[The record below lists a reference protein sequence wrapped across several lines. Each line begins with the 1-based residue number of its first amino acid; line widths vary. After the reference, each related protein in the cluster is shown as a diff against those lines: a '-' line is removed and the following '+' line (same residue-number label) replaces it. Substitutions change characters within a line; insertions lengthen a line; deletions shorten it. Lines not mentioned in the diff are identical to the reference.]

1 MGEKH
6 MDEWKEFYR
15 EIEDTLEEKF
25 AGLRKTVVKN
35 LAHLVIALLIV
46 LRTPR
51 GWYGKLSLNGISR
64 GMCTEGQPKARY
76 KRLHRFL
83 DNPHFQ
89 SEQLSSGLL
98 ELVVGKKIP
107 SLLPLIVDQTAIGDI
122 QVITGSYPVEGRS
135 IPLAM
140 ATFEY
145 RELKTSQNILEKE
158 FLKKLAEAAPKG
170 RQVVWIMDR
179 GYGRAT
185 LLVDCRQEKWLY
197 IIRGRSQVT
206 VQYQEQG
213 TLRRVG
219 LGRLPHRQGVAR
231 RYRNVLYHG
240 IIKERGDVIVYRER
254 RFKEPWFLLVPP
266 DSEDLLPT
274 DMILSW
280 YRARMRIEV
289 SFRDFKSWLGVRG
302 LRLKV
307 RRTQRLSR
315 LLAALAIGYILLLAL
330 GSSQLGNQLRK
341 HLEILRRKKRHG
353 TRRTLSVLSIALIAV
368 TDSFLL
374 NRTNL
379 MSVLADCL
387 MRMREGQ
394 VFLPSLSG

>member
-1 MGEKH
+1 
-6 MDEWKEFYR
+6 MDEWRELLR
-15 EIEDTLEEKF
+15 EIEETLEEKF
-25 AGLRKTVVKN
+25 SDLRRTVRKT
-35 LAHLVIALLIV
+35 LAHLVLALVIV

-64 GMCTEGQPKARY
+64 SMCSEGSAKSRY

-83 DNPHFQ
+83 DNPLFHN
-89 SEQLSSGLL
+89 EQLSSGLL
-98 ELVVGKKIP
+98 ELVAGKEIP
-107 SLLPLIVDQTAIGDI
+107 SLLPLIVDQTAMGDI
-122 QVITGSYPVEGRS
+122 QVITGSYPIEGRS
-135 IPLAM
+135 VPLAM
-140 ATFEY
+140 ATFGY

-240 IIKERGDVIVYRER
+240 IIKERVDVIVYRER
-254 RFKEPWFLLVPP
+254 GFKEPWFLLVPA
-266 DSEDLLPT
+266 DSEELLPT
-274 DMILSW
+274 QQVVAW
-280 YRARMRIEV
+280 YRARMKIEV
-289 SFRDFKSWLGVRG
+289 SFRDFKSWLGLRG
-302 LRLKV
+302 LHLKV
-307 RRTQRLSR
+307 RKAQRLGR
-315 LLAALAIGYILLLAL
+315 LLGCLALGYILLLAL
-330 GSSQLGNQLRK
+330 GSSPSGKQLRCE
-341 HLEILRRKKRHG
+341 LEILRTKKRHG
-353 TRRTLSVLSIALIAV
+353 TRRTLSVLSIALLAV
-368 TDSFLL
+368 TDSLL
-374 NRTNL
+374 LSRTNL
-379 MSVLADCL
+379 RSLLADCL
-387 MRMREGQ
+387 MSLRRGQ
-394 VFLPSLSG
+394 VFLSSG

>member
-1 MGEKH
+1 ME
-6 MDEWKEFYR
+6 EWRELYR

-25 AGLRKTVVKN
+25 TELRRTVVKN
-35 LAHLVIALLIV
+35 LAYLVIALVIV

-51 GWYGKLSLNGISR
+51 GWYGKLSLSGISR
-64 GMCTEGQPKARY
+64 GMCTEANAKSRY

-107 SLLPLIVDQTAIGDI
+107 SLLPLIVDQTAMGDI

-135 IPLAM
+135 VPLAM

-145 RELKTSQNILEKE
+145 RELEASQNIVEE
-158 FLKKLAEAAPKG
+158 DFLKKLARSIPKET
-170 RQVVWIMDR
+170 QVVWIMDR
-179 GYGRAT
+179 GYGRAS
-185 LLVDCRQEKWLY
+185 LLVFCRKQKWLY
-197 IIRGRSQVT
+197 IIRGRSHVK

-213 TLRRVG
+213 KIKRMS
-219 LGRLPHRQGVAR
+219 LGRLKHRQGVAR

-240 IIKERGDVIVYRER
+240 IIKEKVDIIVYRER
-254 RFKEPWFLLVPP
+254 GFKEPWFLLVPAG
-266 DSEDLLPT
+266 SEDVLPT
-274 DMILSW
+274 ELVVSW

-307 RRTQRLSR
+307 RRAQRLSR

-330 GSSQLGNQLRK
+330 GSSRLGKQLRRE
-341 HLEILRRKKRHG
+341 LEILRTRVRHG
-353 TRRTLSVLSIALIAV
+353 TRRTLSVLSIALMTV
-368 TDSFLL
+368 TDSLL
-374 NRTNL
+374 LSRTNL

-387 MRMREGQ
+387 MRLRQGQ

>member
-1 MGEKH
+1 
-6 MDEWKEFYR
+6 MDEWKELYR

-25 AGLRKTVVKN
+25 TSLRRTVVKN
-35 LAHLVIALLIV
+35 LAHLVIALVIV

-51 GWYGKLSLNGISR
+51 GWYGKLSLSGISR
-64 GMCTEGQPKARY
+64 GMCTEGKAKSRY

-89 SEQLSSGLL
+89 SSKLSSGLL

-122 QVITGSYPVEGRS
+122 QVLTGSYPIEGRS
-135 IPLAM
+135 VPLVM

-145 RELKTSQNILEKE
+145 RELKSSQNALEE
-158 FLKKLAEAAPKG
+158 DFLRELAASMPKKA
-170 RQVVWIMDR
+170 RVVWIMDR
-179 GYGRAT
+179 GYGRAS
-185 LLVDCRQEKWLY
+185 LLVFCRNQKWLY
-197 IIRGRSQVT
+197 IIRGRSQVK

-213 TLRRVG
+213 KIKRMS
-219 LGRLPHRQGVAR
+219 LGRLRHRQGVAR

-240 IIKERGDVIVYRER
+240 IIKEKVDVIVYRER
-254 RFKEPWFLLVPP
+254 GFKQPWFLLVPP
-266 DSEDLLPT
+266 NSEDLLPT
-274 DMILSW
+274 ELVVSW

-302 LRLKV
+302 FRLKV
-307 RRTQRLSR
+307 RRAQRLGR

-330 GSSQLGNQLRK
+330 GSSRLGKQLRGQ
-341 HLEILRRKKRHG
+341 LEILRKRTRHG
-353 TRRTLSVLSIALIAV
+353 TRRTLSVLSIALMAV

-379 MSVLADCL
+379 MSVLAASL
-387 MRMREGQ
+387 MRLRQAQ
-394 VFLPSLSG
+394 VFIPSLSG

>member
-1 MGEKH
+1 ME
-6 MDEWKEFYR
+6 EWRELYR
-15 EIEDTLEEKF
+15 EIEETLEEKF
-25 AGLRKTVVKN
+25 TALRRTVVKN
-35 LAHLVIALLIV
+35 LDHLVIALIIV

-51 GWYGKLSLNGISR
+51 GWYGKLSLSGISR
-64 GMCTEGQPKARY
+64 GMCTDGKAKSRY

-98 ELVVGKKIP
+98 QLVVGEKIP

-135 IPLAM
+135 VPLAM

-145 RELKTSQNILEKE
+145 RELKRSQNALEE
-158 FLKKLAEAAPKG
+158 DFLTKLSESIPKKT
-170 RQVVWIMDR
+170 QVVWIMDR
-179 GYGRAT
+179 GYGRAA
-185 LLVDCRQEKWLY
+185 LLVFCRKQKWLY
-197 IIRGRSQVT
+197 IIRGRSNVK

-213 TLRRVG
+213 KLKRMS
-219 LGRLPHRQGVAR
+219 LGRLKHRQGVAC

-240 IIKERGDVIVYRER
+240 IIKEKVDVIVYRER
-254 RFKEPWFLLVPP
+254 GFKEPWFLLVPP
-266 DSEDLLPT
+266 DTEDLLPT
-274 DMILSW
+274 ELVVSW

-289 SFRDFKSWLGVRG
+289 SFRDFKSWLGVRS

-307 RRTQRLSR
+307 RRTQRLGH

-330 GSSQLGNQLRK
+330 GGSRLGKQLRRE
-341 HLEILRRKKRHG
+341 LEILRKRARHG
-353 TRRTLSVLSIALIAV
+353 TRRTLSVLSIALMTV
-368 TDSFLL
+368 TDYFLL

-387 MRMREGQ
+387 MRMRQGQ
-394 VFLPSLSG
+394 IFMSPLSG